1 MSTDCLVSQSIS
13 LSLSIQYTF
22 KHPYTVDQYIVPLY
36 LKIPALYI
44 YIIYIHTF
52 YLIFNFQAVDDP
64 LNLTLR

>member
-36 LKIPALYI
+36 LKIPAIYI
-44 YIIYIHTF
+44 YICTF

>member
-36 LKIPALYI
+36 LKIPAIYI
-44 YIIYIHTF
+44 YTF